1 MMLDICYDNVSEVVE
16 VENLFFSEG
25 LIQSIPVM
33 HKLVTRKRG
42 ACWPVIFPPFLTIIS
57 FLHLFSL
64 FTSFS
69 SMLLFVCFV
78 IIILFIIC
86 LFIINTIILW
96 WHVIFESIIFQ
107 LNLKIIILFIFS
119 FISRSKVCYI

>member
-25 LIQSIPVM
+25 LIQLIPVM
-33 HKLVTRKRG
+33 HKLATRKG
-42 ACWPVIFPPFLTIIS
+42 GSCWPVILPPFLTIIS

-64 FTSFS
+64 FTSLS

>member
-25 LIQSIPVM
+25 LIQLIPVM
-33 HKLVTRKRG
+33 HKLVTRKGG

-78 IIILFIIC
+78 IIILSIIC